1 MKKYKIRQILKRYA
15 KSIGIIPSNCIFCLK
30 DLELERLRKDNNMYE
45 YICKNCFEKY
55 KGKFDVYIDVVK
67 VLEEKNAKHIYLGK
81 YDDIKEEIMN
91 IKYFDKQYILKG
103 IMEITYTKIEK
114 EIFEENIENSHI
126 IMIYI
131 PTTFKKSITRG
142 NISKYICIQY
152 LEEMQKKGNIITDN
166 VFVCTIAKIRKDIEI
181 KKLNKEERK
190 QKIKEKYLYVK
201 DNFFEKYLKKF
212 IKEKSNSNNL
222 SYNDNFKIIIVDDVY
237 TTGST
242 MKNVVE
248 MIEKNILKEI
258 EEMKRI
264 GKIKEEKDKTLN
276 IEYIFLS
283 LAKD

>member
-1 MKKYKIRQILKRYA
+1 MKKYEIKQILKRCA

-30 DLELERLRKDNNMYE
+30 DLELERLKKDNNMYE
-45 YICKNCFEKY
+45 YICKNCSEKY
-55 KGKFDVYIDVVK
+55 KGKFDVYVDVVK
-67 VLEEKNAKHIYLGK
+67 ALEEKNTKHIYLGK
-81 YDDIKEEIMN
+81 YDDIKDEIMN

-114 EIFEENIENSHI
+114 EIFEENIENSDI

-142 NISKYICIQY
+142 NISKYICMQC
-152 LEEMQKKGNIITDN
+152 LEEMQKKGNIIIDN

-190 QKIKEKYLYVK
+190 RKIKEKYLYVK
-201 DNFFEKYLKKF
+201 DNFLEKYLKKC
-212 IKEKSNSNNL
+212 IKDNRNI
-222 SYNDNFKIIIVDDVY
+222 YNFKIIIVDDVY

-242 MKNVVE
+242 MKNMVE
-248 MIEKNILKEI
+248 MLEKNILKEI
-258 EEMKRI
+258 EGIKRI
-264 GKIKEEKDKTLN
+264 GKIKEEKILN

>member
-1 MKKYKIRQILKRYA
+1 MKKYEIKQILKRCA

-30 DLELERLRKDNNMYE
+30 DLELERLKKDNNMYE
-45 YICKNCFEKY
+45 YICKNCSEKY
-55 KGKFDVYIDVVK
+55 KGKFDVYVDVVK
-67 VLEEKNAKHIYLGK
+67 ALEEKNTKHIYLGK
-81 YDDIKEEIMN
+81 YDDIKDEIMN

-126 IMIYI
+126 IMLYI
-131 PTTFKKSITRG
+131 PTTFKMSITRG
-142 NISKYICIQY
+142 NISKYICMQC
-152 LEEMQKKGNIITDN
+152 LEEMQKKSKINIDN

-190 QKIKEKYLYVK
+190 RKIKEKYLYVK
-201 DNFFEKYLKKF
+201 DNFLEKYFKKC
-212 IKEKSNSNNL
+212 IKDNRNIYNL
-222 SYNDNFKIIIVDDVY
+222 KIIIVDDVY

-242 MKNVVE
+242 MINMVE
-248 MIEKNILKEI
+248 MLEKNILKEI
-258 EEMKRI
+258 EGIKRI
-264 GKIKEEKDKTLN
+264 GKIKEEKEKILN

>member
-1 MKKYKIRQILKRYA
+1 MKKYEIKQILKRCA

-30 DLELERLRKDNNMYE
+30 DLELERLKKDNNMYE

-55 KGKFDVYIDVVK
+55 KGKFDVYVDVVK
-67 VLEEKNAKHIYLGK
+67 ALEEKNAKHIYLGK
-81 YDDIKEEIMN
+81 YDDIKDEIMN

-126 IMIYI
+126 IMLYI

-142 NISKYICIQY
+142 NISKYICMQC
-152 LEEMQKKGNIITDN
+152 LEEMQKKSKINIDN
-166 VFVCTIAKIRKDIEI
+166 IFVCTIAKIRKDIEI

-190 QKIKEKYLYVK
+190 RKIKEKYLYVK
-201 DNFFEKYLKKF
+201 DNFLEKYFKKC
-212 IKEKSNSNNL
+212 IK
-222 SYNDNFKIIIVDDVY
+222 DNRNIYDFKIIIVDDVY

-242 MKNVVE
+242 MRNMVE
-248 MIEKNILKEI
+248 MLEKNILKEI
-258 EEMKRI
+258 EGIKRI
-264 GKIKEEKDKTLN
+264 GKIKEEKEKILN

>member
-1 MKKYKIRQILKRYA
+1 MKKYEIKQMLKRGA

-30 DLELERLRKDNNMYE
+30 DLELERLKKDNNMYE

-55 KGKFDVYIDVVK
+55 KEKFDVYVDIVK
-67 VLEEKNAKHIYLGK
+67 ALEEKNAKHIYLGK
-81 YDDIKEEIMN
+81 YDDIKDEIMN

-142 NISKYICIQY
+142 NISKYICMQC
-152 LEEMQKKGNIITDN
+152 LEEMQKKGKITIDNI
-166 VFVCTIAKIRKDIEI
+166 FVCTIAKIRKDIEI

-190 QKIKEKYLYVK
+190 RKIKEKYLYVK
-201 DNFFEKYLKKF
+201 DNFLEKYFKKC
-212 IKEKSNSNNL
+212 IK
-222 SYNDNFKIIIVDDVY
+222 DNRNIYDFKIIIVDDVY

-242 MKNVVE
+242 MRNMVE
-248 MIEKNILKEI
+248 MLEKNILKEI
-258 EEMKRI
+258 EGIKRI
-264 GKIKEEKDKTLN
+264 GKIKEEKEKILN

>member
-1 MKKYKIRQILKRYA
+1 MKKYEIKQMLKRGA

-30 DLELERLRKDNNMYE
+30 DLELERLKKDNNMYE

-55 KGKFDVYIDVVK
+55 KGKFDVYVDIVK
-67 VLEEKNAKHIYLGK
+67 ALEEKNAKHIYLGK
-81 YDDIKEEIMN
+81 YDDIKDEIMN

-114 EIFEENIENSHI
+114 EIFEENIENSDI
-126 IMIYI
+126 IMLYI

-142 NISKYICIQY
+142 NISKYICMQC
-152 LEEMQKKGNIITDN
+152 LEEMQKKGNITIDN

-190 QKIKEKYLYVK
+190 RKIKEKYLYVK
-201 DNFFEKYLKKF
+201 DNFLEKYFKKC
-212 IKEKSNSNNL
+212 IK
-222 SYNDNFKIIIVDDVY
+222 DNRNIYDFKIIIIDDVY

-242 MKNVVE
+242 MRNMVE
-248 MIEKNILKEI
+248 MLEKNILKEI
-258 EEMKRI
+258 EGIKRI
-264 GKIKEEKDKTLN
+264 GEIKEEKEKILN

>member
-1 MKKYKIRQILKRYA
+1 MKKYEIKQMLKRGA

-30 DLELERLRKDNNMYE
+30 DLELERLKKDNNMYE

-55 KGKFDVYIDVVK
+55 KGKFDVYVDIVK
-67 VLEEKNAKHIYLGK
+67 VLEEKNVKHIYLGK
-81 YDDIKEEIMN
+81 YDDIKDEIMN

-103 IMEITYTKIEK
+103 IMEITYAKIEK
-114 EIFEENIENSHI
+114 EIFEENIENSDI
-126 IMIYI
+126 IMLYI

-142 NISKYICIQY
+142 NISKYICMQC

-190 QKIKEKYLYVK
+190 RKIKEKYLYVK
-201 DNFFEKYLKKF
+201 DNFLEKYFKKC
-212 IKEKSNSNNL
+212 IKDNRNIYNL
-222 SYNDNFKIIIVDDVY
+222 KIIIVDDVY

-242 MKNVVE
+242 MRNMVE
-248 MIEKNILKEI
+248 MLEKNILKEI
-258 EEMKRI
+258 EGIKRI
-264 GKIKEEKDKTLN
+264 GKIREEKILN

>member
-1 MKKYKIRQILKRYA
+1 MKKYEIKQMLKSGA

-55 KGKFDVYIDVVK
+55 KGKFDVYVDIVK
-67 VLEEKNAKHIYLGK
+67 ALEEKNAKHIYLGK
-81 YDDIKEEIMN
+81 YDDIKDEIMN

-103 IMEITYTKIEK
+103 IMEITYIKIEK

-142 NISKYICIQY
+142 NISKYICMQC
-152 LEEMQKKGNIITDN
+152 LEERQKKGNITIDN
-166 VFVCTIAKIRKDIEI
+166 VFVCSIAKIRKDIEI

-190 QKIKEKYLYVK
+190 RKIKEKYVYLK
-201 DNFFEKYLKKF
+201 DNFLEKYFKKC
-212 IKEKSNSNNL
+212 IK
-222 SYNDNFKIIIVDDVY
+222 DNRNIYDFKIIIVDDVY

-242 MKNVVE
+242 MRNMVE
-248 MIEKNILKEI
+248 MLEKNILKEI
-258 EEMKRI
+258 EGIKRI
-264 GKIKEEKDKTLN
+264 GKIKEEKILN